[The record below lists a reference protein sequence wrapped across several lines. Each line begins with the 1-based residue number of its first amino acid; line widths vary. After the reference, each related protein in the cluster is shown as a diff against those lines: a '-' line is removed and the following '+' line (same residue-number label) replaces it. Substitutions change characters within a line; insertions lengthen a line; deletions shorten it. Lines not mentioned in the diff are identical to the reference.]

1 MNMPTWRELI
11 AASGLP
17 RAEARGLAVHAAQ
30 RNAAWLIAHD
40 TDEAEPG
47 VVAVLRDLLARR
59 QRGEPLAY
67 IIGEREF
74 YGLSLRVTPEVLIPR
89 PETEL
94 LVELVIERLPK
105 NGRLLDV
112 GTGSGAIAIAVAV
125 QRPDAQI
132 VACDISP
139 GALAVARDNAE
150 RLGADVHFVASDGLT
165 DVPGQAFDVIAS
177 NPPYIAEGDP
187 HLSQGDLRF
196 EPAIALHCGRDGLDM
211 IRRLVRD
218 AHAALRPGGWL
229 LCEHGYDQGE
239 ACVSLWRSTG
249 FGAVEDRRD
258 LAGMARV
265 CIGLKK

>member
-1 MNMPTWRELI
+1 MLATH
-11 AASGLP
+11 AAS
-17 RAEARGLAVHAAQ
+17 

-40 TDEAEPG
+40 TDDAEPG
-47 VVAVLRDLLARR
+47 VAAVLCDLLARR
-59 QRGEPLAY
+59 QRGEPIAY

-74 YGLSLRVTPEVLIPR
+74 YGLPLRVTPEVLIPR
-89 PETEL
+89 PETEM
-94 LVELVIERLPK
+94 LVELAIERLPK

-125 QRPDAQI
+125 HRPDAQI
-132 VACDISP
+132 LACDISP
-139 GALAVARDNAE
+139 GALAVAGANAA
-150 RLGADVHFVASDGLT
+150 RLGADVQFVESDGMAELM
-165 DVPGQAFDVIAS
+165 GQSFDVIAS

-211 IRRLVRD
+211 IRMLVRD

-229 LCEHGYDQGE
+229 LCEHGHDQGE
-239 ACVSLWRSTG
+239 ACVSLWQSTG

-258 LAGMARV
+258 LADITRV
-265 CIGLKK
+265 CIGQKR